1 MSLLFQEPS
10 ICIIFDFIK
19 ITNHQIIPIM
29 KQFLYSLSITF
40 LLIPTIVAAKT
51 EISSTSI
58 KSEIPT
64 QGVIN
69 LSVANMRSKESFTSG
84 MVTQGLLGM
93 PVTLLQKGNR
103 WYHIQLPDGYK
114 GWVHPTAITPMLPE
128 AYKKWK
134 MSPKLVVVS
143 LYATVHSKADQSSLP
158 ISDVV
163 AGDELILVDSST
175 NFYEVQYPDG
185 KIGFLSKENAI
196 PKALWFKEIKQTG
209 NSIARTALI
218 MNGIPYLWAGTSTKG
233 MDCSGFTQLCYR
245 LNNILIPRDAY
256 QQAEVGETRI
266 KIAPDCSNLQMGDLI
281 FFGRP
286 ATSTQREHIDHVGIF
301 LWDQQYIQSQGY
313 VHISSLNPEDP
324 YFDEMNLNRLLFAGR
339 ILTKIGTKG
348 ISTLQTCSAYK

>member
-1 MSLLFQEPS
+1 MRL
-10 ICIIFDFIK
+10 C
-19 ITNHQIIPIM
+19 
-29 KQFLYSLSITF
+29 
-40 LLIPTIVAAKT
+40 AKT
-51 EISSTSI
+51 KIQHKQHVETVA
-58 KSEIPT
+58 
-64 QGVIN
+64 QRAVVN
-69 LSVANMRSKESFTSG
+69 LSVANVRSKERFTSG
-84 MVTQGLLGM
+84 MVTQALLGM
-93 PVTLLQKGNR
+93 PVYILEKGDK
-103 WYHIQLPDGYK
+103 WFHIQMPDGYK
-114 GWVHPTAITPMLPE
+114 GWVHPTAITPMNGAAFE
-128 AYKKWK
+128 QWQY
-134 MSPKLVVVS
+134 SPKLMVVS
-143 LYATVHSKADQSSLP
+143 LYATVHSKQDETSLP

-163 AGDELILVDSST
+163 AGDELILVDSAGD
-175 NFYEVQYPDG
+175 FYQVKYPDG
-185 KIGFLSKENAI
+185 RTGFISKEYAI
-196 PKALWFKEIKQTG
+196 PEAIWLKEIKQTG
-209 NSIARTALI
+209 NSIARTAFI

-286 ATSTQREHIDHVGIF
+286 ATSTQKEHIDHVGIF

-313 VHISSLNPEDP
+313 VHVSSLNPQDP